1 MRLVFLRFG
10 CGGTSGIGRP
20 ENRKKRSAA
29 GGTGRN
35 RSSCV
40 KNSMCRCRL
49 IVKIKPV
56 VQQAMSWKLKAKKRE
71 TSSIPCPF
79 TADCKT
85 RVTKAGLL
93 TRSCFG
99 AFPTRCQW
107 QKSVET
113 FCSLRSRNLQQRELL
128 PIRTAFPFNSLVAVE
143 SAMRKPLHGK
153 DSFFSGRCCRI
164 VKKCASGR
172 SDGVPSECFSKKYV
186 RDGKYIPESITLWT
200 GPAKRRVTGFETW
213 CTDFLQYNLC
223 KICLVSI

>member
-128 PIRTAFPFNSLVAVE
+128 PILTAFPFNPLPRMDGGMGNLCRDKGNINFLAQRSTGSENSRPGRRRFRKREVWPAGEQASGSCGFRGRERRCVAV
-143 SAMRKPLHGK
+143 
-153 DSFFSGRCCRI
+153 FSL
-164 VKKCASGR
+164 S
-172 SDGVPSECFSKKYV
+172 
-186 RDGKYIPESITLWT
+186 L
-200 GPAKRRVTGFETW
+200 RVIEYGG
-213 CTDFLQYNLC
+213 
-223 KICLVSI
+223 

>member
-20 ENRKKRSAA
+20 ENRKKRSAV

-56 VQQAMSWKLKAKKRE
+56 VQQAMSWKLKAKKKE

-99 AFPTRCQW
+99 AFPTLCQW

-172 SDGVPSECFSKKYV
+172 CAVGVFSRKIRPGWKIYP
-186 RDGKYIPESITLWT
+186 GKYYLWT